1 MTNSHYTE
9 TIRPPTPPSS
19 SESRGFLRR
28 ALHAFWFTPDL
39 AAIAAVRALILWH
52 KRSRDR
58 ARLAAMEPYL
68 LRDIG
73 LTREQADSEAAKPFW
88 RA

>member
-1 MTNSHYTE
+1 MTTSHYTD
-9 TIRPPTPPSS
+9 TIKPPTGPATSAK
-19 SESRGFLRR
+19 RGFLRR
-28 ALHAFWFTPDL
+28 ALHAIWFTPDL
-39 AAIAAVRALILWH
+39 AAIAAARALILWH